1 MADDAAAA
9 AYRRYQQEE
18 YERRI
23 LQQIK
28 ERPSNI
34 MRIRTFEEAK
44 DRWRAADGTSEGITE
59 RIDNEAQ
66 GVLRKHVLSLNR
78 IRREEVEAMRGQS
91 TAPPIKRWMRNG
103 VNRVA
108 LSRVRP
114 RRRSNDAECAICL
127 ELLRGDT
134 TRTPCGH
141 EFCAPCLE
149 AALSKCSKCPMCRA
163 DCQGFARERGWAVE
177 RPAHPRVAP
186 TGYTRPPRRQRMPP
200 VLPPAASRKD
210 PLRAIK
216 GLERAHRE
224 TTRSI
229 STLAASVSDASRR
242 GDVLR
247 KKLSALRRSHAAARI
262 LFSKPLAGPSSV
274 GPVGGG

>member
-1 MADDAAAA
+1 MVDDAAAA
-9 AYRRYQQEE
+9 AYRRYQEEE

-78 IRREEVEAMRGQS
+78 IRREEIEAMRGQS

-114 RRRSNDAECAICL
+114 RRRSSDPECPVCL
-127 ELLRGDT
+127 ELLRATLAFLLDT
-134 TRTPCGH
+134 CG
-141 EFCAPCLE
+141 A
-149 AALSKCSKCPMCRA
+149 KRA
-163 DCQGFARERGWAVE
+163 MR
-177 RPAHPRVAP
+177 HL
-186 TGYTRPPRRQRMPP
+186 RPPLHPAW
-200 VLPPAASRKD
+200 LPLACFLLLPLVD
-210 PLRAIK
+210 PLFL
-216 GLERAHRE
+216 GVLE
-224 TTRSI
+224 
-229 STLAASVSDASRR
+229 V
-242 GDVLR
+242 
-247 KKLSALRRSHAAARI
+247 
-262 LFSKPLAGPSSV
+262 
-274 GPVGGG
+274 

>member
-1 MADDAAAA
+1 MVDDAAAA
-9 AYRRYQQEE
+9 AYRRYQEEE

-141 EFCAPCLE
+141 EFCETCLE
-149 AALSKCSKCPMCRA
+149 AAFCKSVTCPMCRA
-163 DCQGFARERGWAVE
+163 DCRAFATERGWAVE
-177 RPAHPRVAP
+177 ARP
-186 TGYTRPPRRQRMPP
+186 TRPRPVAFAPRRQRLPP
-200 VLPPAASRKD
+200 VLPPASSRKD

-229 STLAASVSDASRR
+229 STLAAEVSDATRR

-262 LFSKPLAGPSSV
+262 LFAKPLAP
-274 GPVGGG
+274 PVGGG

>member
-34 MRIRTFEEAK
+34 MRIRTFEEAR

-149 AALSKCSKCPMCRA
+149 AAFCKSVTCPMCRA
-163 DCQGFARERGWAVE
+163 DCRAFATERGWAVE
-177 RPAHPRVAP
+177 ARP
-186 TGYTRPPRRQRMPP
+186 TRPRPVAFAPRRQRLPP

-247 KKLSALRRSHAAARI
+247 KKLSALRRSHAAARV
-262 LFSKPLAGPSSV
+262 LFAKPLAGPPAV
-274 GPVGGG
+274 GMVGGG

>member
-1 MADDAAAA
+1 MVDDAAAA
-9 AYRRYQQEE
+9 AYRRYQEEE

-23 LQQIK
+23 LQQIR

-78 IRREEVEAMRGQS
+78 IRLEEVEAMRGQS

-114 RRRSNDAECAICL
+114 RRRSSDPECPVCL
-127 ELLRGDT
+127 ELLRADVVVA
-134 TRTPCGH
+134 PCGH
-141 EFCAPCLE
+141 AFCETCLE
-149 AALSKCSKCPMCRA
+149 AAFCKSVTCPMCRA
-163 DCQGFARERGWAVE
+163 DCREFAAARGWAVE
-177 RPAHPRVAP
+177 AKP
-186 TGYTRPPRRQRMPP
+186 TRPRAPVAFAPRRQRLPP
-200 VLPPAASRKD
+200 VVPPASSRKD

-229 STLAASVSDASRR
+229 STLAADVSDASRR

-262 LFSKPLAGPSSV
+262 LFANLKPLAGPPV
-274 GPVGGG
+274 EMVGGG

>member
-1 MADDAAAA
+1 MVDDAAAA

-28 ERPSNI
+28 ERPNPTA
-34 MRIRTFEEAK
+34 RIQSYEEAK
-44 DRWRAADGTSEGITE
+44 DRWKAADGEVGTGLTE
-59 RIDNEAQ
+59 RRQADDQ
-66 GVLRKHVLSLNR
+66 RVLTRHVLSLNR

-163 DCQGFARERGWAVE
+163 DCQGFARERGWMVE
-177 RPAHPRVAP
+177 RQPPITFA
-186 TGYTRPPRRQRMPP
+186 PRRQRLPP
-200 VLPPAASRKD
+200 VLPPASSRKD

-229 STLAASVSDASRR
+229 STLAAEISDATRR

>member
-1 MADDAAAA
+1 MVDDAAAA

-44 DRWRAADGTSEGITE
+44 DRWRAADGTSEGVTE

-78 IRREEVEAMRGQS
+78 IRREEVEAIRGQS

-177 RPAHPRVAP
+177 ARP
-186 TGYTRPPRRQRMPP
+186 TRPRPVAFAPRRQRLPP

-229 STLAASVSDASRR
+229 STLAADVSDASRR

-262 LFSKPLAGPSSV
+262 LFAKPLAP
-274 GPVGGG
+274 PVGGG

>member
-1 MADDAAAA
+1 
-9 AYRRYQQEE
+9 
-18 YERRI
+18 
-23 LQQIK
+23 
-28 ERPSNI
+28 
-34 MRIRTFEEAK
+34 
-44 DRWRAADGTSEGITE
+44 
-59 RIDNEAQ
+59 
-66 GVLRKHVLSLNR
+66 
-78 IRREEVEAMRGQS
+78 MRGQN

-108 LSRVRP
+108 LSRIRP

-141 EFCAPCLE
+141 EFCETCLE
-149 AALSKCSKCPMCRA
+149 AAFCKSVTCPMCRA

-177 RPAHPRVAP
+177 RQPARPRVAP
-186 TGYTRPPRRQRMPP
+186 ITFAPRRQRLPP
-200 VLPPAASRKD
+200 VLPPASSRKD

-216 GLERAHRE
+216 CLERAHRE

-229 STLAASVSDASRR
+229 STLATDVADASRR

-262 LFSKPLAGPSSV
+262 LFAKPLARP
-274 GPVGGG
+274 PVGGG

>member
-1 MADDAAAA
+1 MIDDAAAA
-9 AYRRYQQEE
+9 AYRRYQEEE

-28 ERPSNI
+28 ERPNPTA
-34 MRIRTFEEAK
+34 RIQSYEEAK
-44 DRWRAADGTSEGITE
+44 DRWKAADGEVGSGLTE
-59 RIDNEAQ
+59 RRQADDQ
-66 GVLRKHVLSLNR
+66 RVLTRHVLSLNR
-78 IRREEVEAMRGQS
+78 IRREEIEAMRGQS

-103 VNRVA
+103 INRVA

-177 RPAHPRVAP
+177 ARP
-186 TGYTRPPRRQRMPP
+186 TRPRPVAFAPRRQRLPP
-200 VLPPAASRKD
+200 VLPPASSRKD

-229 STLAASVSDASRR
+229 STLAANVSDASRR

>member
-1 MADDAAAA
+1 MVDDAAAA

-28 ERPSNI
+28 ERPNPTA
-34 MRIRTFEEAK
+34 RIQSYEEAK
-44 DRWRAADGTSEGITE
+44 DRWKAADGEVGSGLTE
-59 RIDNEAQ
+59 RRQADDQ
-66 GVLRKHVLSLNR
+66 RVLTRHVLSLNR
-78 IRREEVEAMRGQS
+78 IRREEIEAMRGQS

-108 LSRVRP
+108 LSRLRP

-141 EFCAPCLE
+141 EFCETCLE
-149 AALSKCSKCPMCRA
+149 AAFCKSVTCPMCRA
-163 DCQGFARERGWAVE
+163 DCRAFATERGWAVE
-177 RPAHPRVAP
+177 ARP
-186 TGYTRPPRRQRMPP
+186 TRPRAAPIAFAPRRQRLPP
-200 VLPPAASRKD
+200 VLPPASSRKD

-216 GLERAHRE
+216 GLERVHRE

-229 STLAASVSDASRR
+229 STLAAEVSDATRR
-242 GDVLR
+242 GDALR

-262 LFSKPLAGPSSV
+262 LFAKPLAP
-274 GPVGGG
+274 PVGGG

>member
-9 AYRRYQQEE
+9 AYRRYQEEE

-28 ERPSNI
+28 ERPNPTA
-34 MRIRTFEEAK
+34 RIQTYEEAK
-44 DRWRAADGTSEGITE
+44 DRWKAADGEVGSGLTE
-59 RIDNEAQ
+59 RRQADDQ
-66 GVLRKHVLSLNR
+66 RVLTRHVLSLNR
-78 IRREEVEAMRGQS
+78 IRREEVEALRGQS

-141 EFCAPCLE
+141 EFCETCLE
-149 AALSKCSKCPMCRA
+149 AAFCKSVTCPMCRA
-163 DCQGFARERGWAVE
+163 DCREFAAARGWAVE
-177 RPAHPRVAP
+177 ARP
-186 TGYTRPPRRQRMPP
+186 TRPRSVAFAPRRQRLPP
-200 VLPPAASRKD
+200 VLPPASSRKD

-229 STLAASVSDASRR
+229 STLAADVSDASRR

>member
-103 VNRVA
+103 INRVA

-177 RPAHPRVAP
+177 ARP
-186 TGYTRPPRRQRMPP
+186 TRPRPVAFAPRRQRLPP
-200 VLPPAASRKD
+200 VLPPASSRKD

-229 STLAASVSDASRR
+229 STLAADVSDASRR

>member
-1 MADDAAAA
+1 MVDDAAAA
-9 AYRRYQQEE
+9 AYRRYQEEE

-78 IRREEVEAMRGQS
+78 IRREEIEAMRGQS
-91 TAPPIKRWMRNG
+91 TAPPIKRWLRNG

-163 DCQGFARERGWAVE
+163 DCREFAAARGWAVE
-177 RPAHPRVAP
+177 ARP
-186 TGYTRPPRRQRMPP
+186 TRPRPIAFAPRRQRLPP
-200 VLPPAASRKD
+200 VLPPASSRKD

-229 STLAASVSDASRR
+229 STLAAEISDATRR

-247 KKLSALRRSHAAARI
+247 KKLSALRRSHAAARV
-262 LFSKPLAGPSSV
+262 LFAKPLAGP
-274 GPVGGG
+274 PVGGG

>member
-1 MADDAAAA
+1 MVDDAAAA
-9 AYRRYQQEE
+9 AYRRYQEEE

-114 RRRSNDAECAICL
+114 RRRSNDAECA
-127 ELLRGDT
+127 
-134 TRTPCGH
+134 
-141 EFCAPCLE
+141 
-149 AALSKCSKCPMCRA
+149 M
-163 DCQGFARERGWAVE
+163 
-177 RPAHPRVAP
+177 PRVVARRHDEDP
-186 TGYTRPPRRQRMPP
+186 VRPRVLRSVPGGGPFEVFDVSDVSRGLSRLREGAGLDGRGEIRVDRSRSLPAGNGCPRSCRRPPHGR
-200 VLPPAASRKD
+200 
-210 PLRAIK
+210 
-216 GLERAHRE
+216 
-224 TTRSI
+224 TRS
-229 STLAASVSDASRR
+229 A
-242 GDVLR
+242 
-247 KKLSALRRSHAAARI
+247 
-262 LFSKPLAGPSSV
+262 P
-274 GPVGGG
+274 

>member
-1 MADDAAAA
+1 MVDDAAAA

-28 ERPSNI
+28 ERPNPTA
-34 MRIRTFEEAK
+34 RIQSYEEAK
-44 DRWRAADGTSEGITE
+44 DRWKAADGTSEGITE

-108 LSRVRP
+108 LSRIRP

-186 TGYTRPPRRQRMPP
+186 TGYTRPPRRQLPP
-200 VLPPAASRKD
+200 ILPPAASRKD

-229 STLAASVSDASRR
+229 STLATDVADASRR

-247 KKLSALRRSHAAARI
+247 KKLRDLRRSHAAARV
-262 LFSKPLAGPSSV
+262 LFAKPLAGP
-274 GPVGGG
+274 PVGGG

>member
-1 MADDAAAA
+1 MVDDAAAA
-9 AYRRYQQEE
+9 AYRRYQEEE

-23 LQQIK
+23 LQQIR

-114 RRRSNDAECAICL
+114 RRRSSDPECPVCL
-127 ELLRGDT
+127 ELLRADMLVA
-134 TRTPCGH
+134 PCGH
-141 EFCAPCLE
+141 AFCETCLE
-149 AALSKCSKCPMCRA
+149 AAFCKSVTCPMCRA
-163 DCQGFARERGWAVE
+163 DCRAFATERGWAVE
-177 RPAHPRVAP
+177 ARP
-186 TGYTRPPRRQRMPP
+186 TRPRAAPI
-200 VLPPAASRKD
+200 ASRTRGRSSLSKASASFAAYD
-210 PLRAIK
+210 ASLLAR
-216 GLERAHRE
+216 
-224 TTRSI
+224 TTRSP
-229 STLAASVSDASRR
+229 SFWGAFAFL
-242 GDVLR
+242 
-247 KKLSALRRSHAAARI
+247 
-262 LFSKPLAGPSSV
+262 LFAKVHVAPGSQGPRNTGPSV
-274 GPVGGG
+274 AVFLLA

>member
-1 MADDAAAA
+1 MVDDAAAA
-9 AYRRYQQEE
+9 AYRRYQEEE

-23 LQQIK
+23 LQQIR

-163 DCQGFARERGWAVE
+163 DCQGFARERGWMVE
-177 RPAHPRVAP
+177 RQPTRPRVAP
-186 TGYTRPPRRQRMPP
+186 IAFAPRRQRLPP

-229 STLAASVSDASRR
+229 STLATDVADASRR

-262 LFSKPLAGPSSV
+262 LFSKPLAGP
-274 GPVGGG
+274 PVGGG

>member
-9 AYRRYQQEE
+9 AYRRYQEEE

-23 LQQIK
+23 LQQIR

-114 RRRSNDAECAICL
+114 RRRSNDPECPVCL
-127 ELLRGDT
+127 ELLRGDMVVA
-134 TRTPCGH
+134 PCGH
-141 EFCAPCLE
+141 AFCDDCYAGYVGNKVDEGPGCVGMR
-149 AALSKCSKCPMCRA
+149 CPDAGC
-163 DCQGFARERGWAVE
+163 DVAV
-177 RPAHPRVAP
+177 
-186 TGYTRPPRRQRMPP
+186 PPR
-200 VLPPAASRKD
+200 L
-210 PLRAIK
+210 
-216 GLERAHRE
+216 
-224 TTRSI
+224 
-229 STLAASVSDASRR
+229 LAACLDDARAAKLGRCRLEEGWCLLQVTSSEFSIFLR
-242 GDVLR
+242 GR
-247 KKLSALRRSHAAARI
+247 A
-262 LFSKPLAGPSSV
+262 PPS
-274 GPVGGG
+274 

>member
-1 MADDAAAA
+1 MA
-9 AYRRYQQEE
+9 RG
-18 YERRI
+18 
-23 LQQIK
+23 
-28 ERPSNI
+28 
-34 MRIRTFEEAK
+34 
-44 DRWRAADGTSEGITE
+44 RWTSEGITE

-163 DCQGFARERGWAVE
+163 DCREFAAARGWAVE
-177 RPAHPRVAP
+177 ARP
-186 TGYTRPPRRQRMPP
+186 TRPRPVAFAPRRQRLPP
-200 VLPPAASRKD
+200 VLPPASSRKD

-229 STLAASVSDASRR
+229 STLAADVSDASRR

-262 LFSKPLAGPSSV
+262 LFAKPLAP
-274 GPVGGG
+274 PVGGG

>member
-9 AYRRYQQEE
+9 AYRRYQEEE

-177 RPAHPRVAP
+177 RQPARPRVAP
-186 TGYTRPPRRQRMPP
+186 ITFAPRRQRLPP
-200 VLPPAASRKD
+200 VLPPASSRKD

-229 STLAASVSDASRR
+229 STLATDVADASRR

-262 LFSKPLAGPSSV
+262 LFAKPLARP
-274 GPVGGG
+274 PVGGG